1 MRVEGGGLLRRVM
14 RHSGRGDL
22 WSGGEPMVLRWRFDT
37 QGQEDG
43 GGGVWQGQ
51 GRLLRFARKGAGLAA
66 GDGAP
71 GIAVMKKGLL
81 QNAVLSLLGM
91 EAGVGDV
98 AIGRSKAPACLI
110 PCQFQ

>member
-1 MRVEGGGLLRRVM
+1 MMLRR
-14 RHSGRGDL
+14 
-22 WSGGEPMVLRWRFDT
+22 RFVT

-51 GRLLRFARKGAGLAA
+51 GRLLRVARKGAGLAH
-66 GDGAP
+66 GSGAP

-91 EAGVGDV
+91 EAGVDDV